1 MNIQKVTA
9 TGTKSNISADAA
21 VFGVPANKQLLAQA
35 VHVARSNQRQGTSKV
50 KTRANVSLTKKKVY
64 KQKGTGNAR
73 HGAKSAPIF
82 VGGGVA
88 HGPTGLAN
96 WSRSLPPALKRASLA
111 QALSLQ
117 IKDTYVVD
125 ALADL
130 SGKTKQAAA
139 IIAAVV
145 PKARRILVVLSKPTA
160 EAVRALK
167 NLPRVTVVRAS
178 QLSVLPVAQASV
190 ILFTTDSLATV
201 TDRVKNVTVTPKVE
215 VKKPAVSVEKKQAVK
230 KAPKVAP
237 KKAAAAK
244 KPTASKKPAA
254 AKVKKTKK
262 VAKKA

>member
-9 TGTKSNISADAA
+9 TGTKSNIVVDAA
-21 VFGVPANKQLLAQA
+21 VFGVSANKQLLSQA
-35 VHVARSNQRQGTSKV
+35 VHIARSNQRQGTSRV
-50 KTRANVSLTKKKVY
+50 KTRAQVSLTKKKVY

-96 WSRSLPPALKRASLA
+96 WTRSLPPALKRASLA
-111 QALSLQ
+111 QALTLQ

-130 SGKTKQAAA
+130 NGKTKQAAA

-145 PKARRILVVLSKPTA
+145 PKAKRILVVLTKPTA
-160 EAVRALK
+160 EALRALK
-167 NLPRVTVVRAS
+167 NLPRVTVIRAS
-178 QLSVLPVAQASV
+178 QLSVLPAAQASV
-190 ILFTTDSLATV
+190 ILFTSDSLATV
-201 TDRVKNVTVTPKVE
+201 TDRIKNLSVTPKVVAE
-215 VKKPAVSVEKKQAVK
+215 KPAVSTTKKQAVK

-237 KKAAAAK
+237 KKAAAKKAVAPK
-244 KPTASKKPAA
+244 KPTTTKSKT
-254 AKVKKTKK
+254 TKK

>member
-21 VFGVPANKQLLAQA
+21 VFGVPANKQLLSQA
-35 VHVARSNQRQGTSKV
+35 VHIARSNQRQGTSKV
-50 KTRANVSLTKKKVY
+50 KTRANVSLTKRKVY

-96 WSRSLPPALKRASLA
+96 WTRSLPPALKRASLA
-111 QALSLQ
+111 QALTLQ
-117 IKDTYVVD
+117 IKDTYIVD
-125 ALADL
+125 ALAEL

-145 PKARRILVVLSKPTA
+145 PKAKRILVVLSKPTA
-160 EAVRALK
+160 EALRALN
-167 NLPRVTVVRAS
+167 NLPKVTVIRAS
-178 QLSVLPVAQASV
+178 QLSVLPAAQASV
-190 ILFTTDSLATV
+190 ILFTTDSLAVV
-201 TDRVKNVTVTPKVE
+201 TDRIKNVVVAEKVE
-215 VKKPAVSVEKKQAVK
+215 TKKSAKPVEKKPVAK

-237 KKAAAAK
+237 KKPVAAA
-244 KPTASKKPAA
+244 
-254 AKVKKTKK
+254 VKKTKK